1 MSNTSGSA
9 GIGNGIQG
17 LRTNLMARDPG
28 RSHSSWAAP
37 PNTQSTNSIPAP
49 GIFGIGGKSVALYTR
64 NGTRWDPLESR
75 EQGWGK
81 GTEENQ
87 GETEHSAPKGKT
99 KDGAEPSLLTLHR
112 EKAKSGNISVG
123 CSPAPVF
130 NKMLLLRREVFMII
144 KLQLMELQLT
154 EMNQPCQ
161 NHPPKTPEQT
171 FPDKSKGTAT
181 PGISYFGPWI
191 KN

>member
-1 MSNTSGSA
+1 
-9 GIGNGIQG
+9 
-17 LRTNLMARDPG
+17 MARDPG

-130 NKMLLLRREVFMII
+130 NRMPLLRRGIFMII

-161 NHPPKTPEQT
+161 TTLEKHRSKHSRINPKAQPHLE
-171 FPDKSKGTAT
+171 FHSLGPGSIIDAVLISK
-181 PGISYFGPWI
+181 
-191 KN
+191 